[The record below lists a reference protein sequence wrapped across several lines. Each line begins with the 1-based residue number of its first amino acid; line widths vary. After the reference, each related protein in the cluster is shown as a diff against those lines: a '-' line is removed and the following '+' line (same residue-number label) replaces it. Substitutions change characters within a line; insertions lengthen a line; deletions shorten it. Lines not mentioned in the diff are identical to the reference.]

1 MIDSQFYNND
11 QFEVIGGLVTSVTYF
26 PAGSILTIE
35 CTEYN
40 EDFEFKNR
48 VVSWFDYHLTD
59 NAGRVLE
66 VDEAE
71 LVQLLEEGK
80 LQLC

>member
-1 MIDSQFYNND
+1 MNSQYNNYD
-11 QFEVIGGLVTSVTYF
+11 QFEVVGGLVTKATYF
-26 PAGSILTIE
+26 PDGSILTIE

-40 EDFEFKNR
+40 EDFEFRNQ
-48 VVSWFDYHLTD
+48 VVTWFDYHLTD

-71 LVQLLEEGK
+71 LNELVQEGK
-80 LQLC
+80 LQAC